1 MAKSS
6 KSTTTKASKAPK
18 KPVDALP
25 SHQTHAALPARPQ
38 VNMFKLFGVNDGYD
52 NIESAEEYQ
61 KKLEVMS
68 TSDLHE
74 HSHSKGIVPLDA
86 RDKLISSLV
95 KKFRMTKAQQLP
107 ERRFTTPT
115 NAALADWHRKLCA
128 DTLGV

>member
-1 MAKSS
+1 MAKAT
-6 KSTTTKASKAPK
+6 KEKTNKVVKASKK
-18 KPVDALP
+18 LDNLP

-38 VNMFKLFGVNDGYD
+38 VNMFKLFGLDDGYQ
-52 NIESAEEYQ
+52 NIESTEEYE
-61 KKLEVMS
+61 KKLEAMS

-86 RDKLISSLV
+86 RDKLIGSLV

-107 ERRFTTPT
+107 ERRSATPT
-115 NAALADWHRKLCA
+115 NPALADWHRKLCA